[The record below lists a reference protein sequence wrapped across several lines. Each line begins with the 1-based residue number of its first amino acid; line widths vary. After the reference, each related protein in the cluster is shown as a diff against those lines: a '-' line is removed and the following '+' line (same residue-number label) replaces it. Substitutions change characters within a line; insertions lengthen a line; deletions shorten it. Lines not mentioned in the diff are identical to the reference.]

1 MTTLPTAPPASPAA
15 PERRLDRGLLLGGS
29 IVAFVLIAALAAPA
43 VAALTGHGPNDQF
56 ANETLD
62 AAGLPITGG
71 DGFLLGAD
79 GSGRDVLVRV
89 LYGARISL
97 AIGIPATTLAML
109 IGVTVGLVG
118 GYLGGRVDAILS
130 ELTNIALAFP
140 FLVTALS
147 VVTLNRGTAGSTLI
161 DPMLV
166 VIGIITLFSW
176 TYFARLVRGL
186 VIELKSRPFVLAAI
200 GAGASPAR
208 VLWREILPNIAPA
221 VIVYWAVQ
229 LPINIIAEATL
240 SYLGV
245 GIRPPTPSW
254 GTMIANAQDTA
265 LYQVQPWMLIGPA
278 VALFITVLGFNVL
291 STSLRSV
298 LDPAPAGGRR

>member
-1 MTTLPTAPPASPAA
+1 MTILPTAPPAPPAA
-15 PERRLDRGLLLGGS
+15 PERRLDRGLILGGS